1 MPPSPESWPA
11 GAQLLFLTW
20 RRGGWVGVD
29 LFFVLSG
36 FLVSALLFTEYK
48 SRGNLG
54 VGRFYLRRAWRIYPP
69 FIVLIAASV
78 IIWLGQGWQVPSV
91 SLASELFFLQSY
103 LPGLWSHTWSLAVEE
118 HFYLLLPLTLA
129 LMLRWNQNSPM
140 PLRPILRLAAGVAV
154 AALAARLINWYV
166 RPSYGNLTHLF
177 ASHLRLDS
185 LFFGVAISYAYHF
198 HSSRF
203 HRLFTQRRRFL
214 IFGGALL
221 LTPAFAFRLETTP
234 FLYTIGFTIFCVG
247 SGMMLVGI
255 LLSQIPH
262 GPVLAALATLGK
274 YSYSIYLWHLFVLAW
289 GIPVIEGT
297 FAVELGAGTRLAMYF
312 VGTFGFGILMAKA
325 VEVPALRLRDRWFPS
340 RSPGIAIF
348 PPDELIARRAQVFE
362 QIGDGVAIVLGTAE
376 PLGELPFR
384 QNCQFFYLTGVT
396 VPRASVI
403 IDGRART
410 TTMFLQP
417 RTESQDTS
425 QSGPGINPGAAAATA
440 LGVQAVLDRVQFAS
454 ASNALASAG
463 RVIYTPFAAEALGN
477 QSHGN
482 RTRDGRDSHQA
493 TFIANLAAAAPDSEI
508 KDLDPIVNALR
519 AVKSPREIAIIR
531 EATRISGEGIMAAMR
546 EARVGMHEHELQA
559 PAEFIF
565 TKNGALGASDFAL
578 IATGRNTYYTHYNRN
593 TSVLADGDL
602 VQFDYAPDFK
612 YYQSDVT
619 RVFPANGTF
628 SARQREMYEIYLELY
643 QSVLTSI
650 QVHATPADCVKNALV
665 KMDAIMVRYQFTDA
679 RIKAA
684 AVNMV
689 EGYRSRQ
696 ASTLSLGH
704 NVGLELHDVGGRQ
717 PTFEP
722 GQVFTIEPQFRI
734 EEEHLGIRLE
744 DMLLITETG
753 VENLSAFVPISVAEI
768 EKLMREP
775 GLSATLNS
783 D

>member
-1 MPPSPESWPA
+1 MA
-11 GAQLLFLTW
+11 GGRSAPVPQLA
-20 RRGGWVGVD
+20 RGGWVGVD

-78 IIWLGQGWQVPSV
+78 IIRLGQGWQVPSV

-103 LPGLWSHTWSLAVEE
+103 LPGLWNHTWSLAVEE

-129 LMLRWNQNSPM
+129 LMLRWNGNSPM
-140 PLRPILRLAAGVAV
+140 PLRPILCLAAGVAV
-154 AALAARLINWYV
+154 VALAGRLVNWYV

-203 HRLFTQRRRFL
+203 HRVFTPRRRFL

-221 LTPAFAFRLETTP
+221 LTPAFAFRIETTP
-234 FLYTIGFTIFCVG
+234 FIYTIGLTIFCVG

-289 GIPVIEGT
+289 CMPVIEASVCRRVGRC
-297 FAVELGAGTRLAMYF
+297 TRLAMYF
-312 VGTFGFGILMAKA
+312 VGTFGFGIAMAKA
-325 VEVPALRLRDRWFPS
+325 VEVPAQRLRDRWFPS

-348 PPDELIARRAQVFE
+348 PPDEFVARRAQVFE

-417 RTESQDTS
+417 RTERQDTS
-425 QSGPGINPGAAAATA
+425 QSGPGMNPGAAAATA
-440 LGVQAVLDRVQFAS
+440 LGVQAALDRVEFTS
-454 ASNALASAG
+454 AINALASTG
-463 RVIYTPFAAEALGN
+463 RVIYTPFAAEVVGQPEPGRSDAVWTNRRIRGRPRLTRSGVHC
-477 QSHGN
+477 QSGGGGAGF
-482 RTRDGRDSHQA
+482 RDQ
-493 TFIANLAAAAPDSEI
+493 
-508 KDLDPIVNALR
+508 DLDPIVNALR
-519 AVKSPREIAIIR
+519 AVKSPR
-531 EATRISGEGIMAAMR
+531 
-546 EARVGMHEHELQA
+546 
-559 PAEFIF
+559 
-565 TKNGALGASDFAL
+565 
-578 IATGRNTYYTHYNRN
+578 
-593 TSVLADGDL
+593 
-602 VQFDYAPDFK
+602 
-612 YYQSDVT
+612 
-619 RVFPANGTF
+619 
-628 SARQREMYEIYLELY
+628 
-643 QSVLTSI
+643 
-650 QVHATPADCVKNALV
+650 
-665 KMDAIMVRYQFTDA
+665 
-679 RIKAA
+679 
-684 AVNMV
+684 
-689 EGYRSRQ
+689 RSRSFARPR
-696 ASTLSLGH
+696 ASPAKGSWPRCARPASACTSTSC
-704 NVGLELHDVGGRQ
+704 R
-717 PTFEP
+717 
-722 GQVFTIEPQFRI
+722 R
-734 EEEHLGIRLE
+734 RR
-744 DMLLITETG
+744 
-753 VENLSAFVPISVAEI
+753 NLFSRRTAPSAHRTS
-768 EKLMREP
+768 R
-775 GLSATLNS
+775 
-783 D
+783 